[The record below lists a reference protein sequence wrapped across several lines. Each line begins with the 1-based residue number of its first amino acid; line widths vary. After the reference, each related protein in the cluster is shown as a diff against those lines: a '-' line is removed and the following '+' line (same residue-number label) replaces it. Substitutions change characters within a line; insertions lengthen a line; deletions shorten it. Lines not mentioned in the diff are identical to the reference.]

1 MLNNPVTLECSIN
14 LHETL
19 INSIRWTND
28 NSNKTHKQIVSYEI
42 DALKYYHH
50 NESFVCEAE
59 YNLSNDVKLLIRQKV
74 RKSYLIEIKNI
85 RGTNNNKILVTN
97 LKIFLYK

>member
-50 NESFVCEAE
+50 NESFICEAE
-59 YNLSNDVKLLIRQKV
+59 FSLSLVQRQKV
-74 RKSYLIEIKNI
+74 RKSYLMEIKNI
-85 RGTNNNKILVTN
+85 GGKDNNKILVNN
-97 LKIFLYK
+97 LKIFLYI